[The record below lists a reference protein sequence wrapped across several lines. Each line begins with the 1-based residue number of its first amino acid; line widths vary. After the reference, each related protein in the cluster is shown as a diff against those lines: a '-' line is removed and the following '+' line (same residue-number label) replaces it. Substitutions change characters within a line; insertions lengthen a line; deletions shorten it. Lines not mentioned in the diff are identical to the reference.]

1 MFQKIKW
8 ALLVLECNVVDN
20 CVDRHAMPAD
30 EFRMMRFCYPEHKHL
45 IL

>member
-1 MFQKIKW
+1 MFQKMKW

-30 EFRMMRFCYPEHKHL
+30 EAEHKHL